1 MTQTPSPDILKPD
14 MIDNPR
20 LFRLNVRIGS
30 ATDPRAD
37 FAVYSPN
44 IDNSLIYKSV
54 ACDVADGYLTESSLR
69 DAIYNNPLL
78 LCDFQKISVLI
89 ESPEYMI
96 VPEPLAADSELVE
109 RLLRERFDSIKS
121 DAAVI
126 VNPLPGLNAAI
137 VFAVDPAI
145 YNLINRAFNNPPV
158 YSHFYPLLV
167 YFASLRR
174 TGNRG
179 ASFINVRPGSLDIIL
194 FKDDT
199 LDTVRLIPF
208 RSINDAIYYALT
220 YQAMTPDNLK
230 GRILVSGERD
240 TRMQLVAGLKQFV
253 DSVMPVIF
261 PSAIFKLGRTSMD
274 EPFDLSIMPLC
285 E

>member
-1 MTQTPSPDILKPD
+1 MTLTPSPDILKPD

-30 ATDPRAD
+30 ATDPVVD

-54 ACDVADGYLTESSLR
+54 KCETVDGTISRSSLR

-78 LCDFQKISVLI
+78 LCDFQKISVLV

-96 VPEPLAADSELVE
+96 VPGPLAGDTELVE
-109 RLLRERFDSIKS
+109 RLLRERFDSIGS

-126 VNPLPGLNAAI
+126 VNSLPGLDAAI
-137 VFAVDPAI
+137 VFAVDSAV

-167 YFASLRR
+167 YFAGLRR

-179 ASFINVRPGSLDIIL
+179 ASFLNVRPGSLDIIL
-194 FKDDT
+194 FRDDT
-199 LDTVRLIPF
+199 LDTVRHIPF
-208 RSINDAIYYALT
+208 RSLNDAVYYALS

-230 GRILVSGERD
+230 GRILISGDRE
-240 TRMQLVAGLKQFV
+240 TRMQLVTALKQFV

-274 EPFDLSIMPLC
+274 APFDLSIMPLC

>member
-1 MTQTPSPDILKPD
+1 MTLTPSPDILKPD

-30 ATDPRAD
+30 AINPSAD
-37 FAVYSPN
+37 FAIYSPN

-54 ACDVADGYLTESSLR
+54 ACEATEGTITESSLR
-69 DAIYNNPLL
+69 DAIYNNQLL
-78 LCDFQKISVLI
+78 LCDFQKISVLT
-89 ESPEYMI
+89 EATEYMLI
-96 VPEPLAADSELVE
+96 PEPLAGDSELAE
-109 RLLRERFDSIKS
+109 RLLRQRFGSMKPDS
-121 DAAVI
+121 AVI
-126 VNPLPGLNAAI
+126 VNRVPGLNAAI
-137 VFAVDPAI
+137 VFGVDPAI
-145 YNLINRAFNNPPV
+145 YNLVNRAFNNPPI

-167 YFASLRR
+167 YFAGLRR

-179 ASFINVRPGSLDIIL
+179 ASFINVRQGVLDIIL
-194 FKDDT
+194 FKDDS
-199 LDTVRLIPF
+199 LDIARTIPF
-208 RSINDAIYYALT
+208 RSINDAIYYVLS
-220 YQAMTPDNLK
+220 YQAMTTDNLK
-230 GRILVSGERD
+230 GRILISGERD
-240 TRMQLVAGLKQFV
+240 TRMQLVNGLKQFV